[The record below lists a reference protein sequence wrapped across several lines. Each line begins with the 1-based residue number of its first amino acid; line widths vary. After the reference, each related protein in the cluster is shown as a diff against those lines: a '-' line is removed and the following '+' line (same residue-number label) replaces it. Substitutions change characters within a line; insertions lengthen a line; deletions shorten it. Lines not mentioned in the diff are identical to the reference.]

1 MKHQDD
7 ADRATRASRRCHRD
21 WIRIVESLYDMLD
34 AGKSVEE
41 LTVAF
46 DIGAAGGAIPEGLP
60 EILREA
66 LEFIRDMRE
75 QGADRNEVMNL
86 LTRERKGTV

>member
-7 ADRATRASRRCHRD
+7 PDKATRALQRCHRD
-21 WIRIVESLYDMLD
+21 WIKIVESLYDLLD
-34 AGKSVEE
+34 AGKSFEE

-75 QGADRNEVMNL
+75 QGADRNEVMNYL
-86 LTRERKGTV
+86 R